1 MTRTS
6 DSHPIK
12 VDFVTVPNKIS
23 VKFGMTFCPGK
34 VQLDALTGSWFRDL
48 KKDLLR
54 IRDVFNV
61 QRLVCCLEQHELE
74 LLKVESIEQRC
85 LTSGIEL
92 FFIPIPDGGTPNGDS
107 ISRLQQILPR
117 LLESTRENGFT
128 GIFCKGG
135 LGRTGL
141 ITATLLREFGV
152 AAEQAIEMVRH
163 ARPGAIENQ
172 AQELF
177 VEKYTCTGIT
187 KQLPLSHCYNLSE
200 YSSSHTWRDEEDS
213 LTYDQLVLKL
223 GLNESQEFLLPI
235 QMNPC
240 DVQTE
245 FLKRKFAT
253 IYSIEKL
260 HKQDAN
266 LARHLELPFP
276 VKIGQYRKATHAI
289 CATLLKSR
297 AEPEGF
303 AIFCPDESR
312 NTSQDA
318 SKMSDRFLENK
329 NQLSQKNMLLG
340 EGREIL
346 PAEKP
351 SHSQVHRILLAGP
364 INEEEAIRLM
374 YELAQPYFIFSGTLG
389 LTKIVVSNAWE
400 IHHAT

>member
-1 MTRTS
+1 M
-6 DSHPIK
+6 
-12 VDFVTVPNKIS
+12 TVPNKIS

-34 VQLDALTGSWFRDL
+34 AQLDALTGSWFRDL

-54 IRDVFNV
+54 IRDVYNV
-61 QRLVCCLEQHELE
+61 QRLVCCLEPHELE

-85 LTSGIEL
+85 LKTGIEL
-92 FFIPIPDGGTPNGDS
+92 FFIPIPDGGTPNADS

-117 LLESTRENGFT
+117 LLESTDENGFT

-141 ITATLLREFGV
+141 ITAALLREFGV
-152 AAEQAIEMVRH
+152 TSGQAIQMVRH

-172 AQELF
+172 AQELY
-177 VEKYTCTGIT
+177 VEQYQCTGIN
-187 KQLPLSHCYNLSE
+187 KQLPLSHCYNPFG

-213 LTYDQLVLKL
+213 LTYDQLTLKL

-240 DVQTE
+240 DVKVE

-260 HKQDAN
+260 YKQDAN
-266 LARHLELPFP
+266 LTPHLELPFP

-303 AIFCPDESR
+303 AIFCPEDSPNTFEDDSKINSR
-312 NTSQDA
+312 FFAIKD
-318 SKMSDRFLENK
+318 
-329 NQLSQKNMLLG
+329 QLSRHDMLLG
-340 EGREIL
+340 EGLEIL

-364 INEEEAIRLM
+364 ITEEDAIRLM

-389 LTKIVVSNAWE
+389 LTKIVVSNTLEANG
-400 IHHAT
+400 ATYPVVKARLQN